1 MYEVQRYIDV
11 NVGGT
16 GVLLDLLANTKHQV
30 RKLLVASSRAIYGE
44 GKYRCDGHGIVYP
57 DQRITIDMEQ
67 GLFSPRCPICGHFVN
82 VEATDESTPAKPSS
96 IYGISKLAQEQMV
109 LTMGRALEIPSL
121 AFRYQNV
128 YGPGQSLSNPYTGI
142 LSIFYTDK
150 EQ

>member
-1 MYEVQRYIDV
+1 MVEFYHGCVTDRSLLKSCLQGVDAVVHLASETGTGQSMYEVQRYIDV

-67 GLFSPRCPICGHFVN
+67 GFFCLSHLWP
-82 VEATDESTPAKPSS
+82 
-96 IYGISKLAQEQMV
+96 
-109 LTMGRALEIPSL
+109 
-121 AFRYQNV
+121 FRQC
-128 YGPGQSLSNPYTGI
+128 
-142 LSIFYTDK
+142 
-150 EQ
+150 